1 MEHFIFFPLTIAIA
15 AVGGLF
21 AKKYHLPGGYLIG
34 AIITTALFMV
44 ITNKGIFYPRVRTG
58 LQVFSGMLIGSRMGK
73 DVLHNI
79 KKLWP
84 SIIVMT
90 VMMLF
95 MNVVFGMMNYAFGD
109 LDPATALFAVTPG
122 GVNDISIIAADFG
135 ANTAYVAVLHVARIL
150 LVYSLI
156 PPLVRFVHKKNAT
169 ASGKGRRAELIASE
183 VVCTDPKDFWW
194 MLLLSVCGGCIFYLI
209 GVTAGALIGSMLA
222 SGCFCVMRGRQKY
235 PPQLKKI
242 LQIGSG
248 AYIGVKFTRSL
259 CANLGNL
266 LIPLLISFL
275 CVIFFTL
282 VIGFSISKFSNM
294 DICTAMLAASPGG
307 LSEMSL
313 LADEL
318 DADTVS
324 VAVLHVFR
332 LFIVLTTFPYLL
344 GLLIRFTM
352 T

>member
-1 MEHFIFFPLTIAIA
+1 MELFIFFPLTVSIA
-15 AVGGLF
+15 AMGGVL

-44 ITNKGIFYPRVRTG
+44 ITDKGIFYPRVRTG
-58 LQVFSGMLIGSRMGK
+58 LQVFSGMLIGSRIGK
-73 DVLHNI
+73 EELHNI

-84 SIIVMT
+84 SLIVMT
-90 VMMLF
+90 VMMLI
-95 MNVVFGMMNYAFGD
+95 MNVVFGVLNYIFSD

-122 GVNDISIIAADFG
+122 GVNDISMIAADFG

-150 LVYSLI
+150 LVYSLV
-156 PPLVRFVHKKNAT
+156 PPLARFVHKKNT
-169 ASGKGRRAELIASE
+169 VSNVNEKRTDLIASGT
-183 VVCTDPKDFWW
+183 VGTNPKEFWQ
-194 MLLLSVCGGCIFYLI
+194 MLLLSACGGCIFYI
-209 GVTAGALIGSMLA
+209 MGVTAGALIGSMLA
-222 SGCFCVMRGRQKY
+222 SGCFCVIKGRQKY

-259 CANLGNL
+259 CANLWNL
-266 LIPLLISFL
+266 LIPLFISFL
-275 CVIFFTL
+275 CVISFTL
-282 VIGFSISKFSNM
+282 VIGLAISKFSNM

-307 LSEMSL
+307 LQEMSL

-324 VAVLHVFR
+324 VSVLHVFR

-344 GLLIRFTM
+344 GFLIRFTM